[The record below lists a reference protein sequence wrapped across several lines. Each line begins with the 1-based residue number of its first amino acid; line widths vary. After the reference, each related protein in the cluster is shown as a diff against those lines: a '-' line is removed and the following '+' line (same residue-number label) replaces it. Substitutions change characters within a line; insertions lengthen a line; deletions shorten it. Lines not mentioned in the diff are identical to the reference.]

1 MLTKRFLCLSSI
13 ALGIVLIPST
23 PALLQSVNSS
33 SVTQTDKNSV
43 TKDNPALLPPVTTG
57 KPPAPASSTST
68 TDVKNPVQV
77 ISTPDIK
84 LPDSTSSTKT
94 TDLKNPV
101 QVISTPDVKP
111 PAPASSTSKK
121 DVKNPVQVISTP
133 DIKLPDSTS
142 STKTTDVKN
151 PAQIIS
157 VPDIKLP
164 DSASSTKTTYL
175 KNPAQEISVPEI
187 KSSVSTPIPSAVDA
201 KKSPEITS
209 EAKVKPSAPT
219 KNNNDL
225 VDLEKIAPHI
235 RKDIRYATA
244 NNFMN
249 RKLYPVSRCL
259 LHAKVAEQLKQVQ
272 IELEKDNLGLKVFDC
287 YRPLS
292 IQKQMWK
299 ILPDNNYVANPAQG
313 SRHNR
318 ASAVDLTL
326 VDFSTGKDK
335 EMPSKYDEFSKKAH
349 MDYEAASIESKKNRK
364 RLRIVMEKHG
374 FKSIPTEWWHYDS
387 SEWKQYPLL
396 DISWN

>member
-1 MLTKRFLCLSSI
+1 MPTKRFFYLSSI
-13 ALGIVLIPST
+13 VLGIVLIPST
-23 PALLQSVNSS
+23 PALLQNVNSP
-33 SVTQTDKNSV
+33 SVTQTDKNSFV
-43 TKDNPALLPPVTTG
+43 KDNPALLPPVTN
-57 KPPAPASSTST
+57 S
-68 TDVKNPVQV
+68 NP
-77 ISTPDIK
+77 
-84 LPDSTSSTKT
+84 
-94 TDLKNPV
+94 
-101 QVISTPDVKP
+101 
-111 PAPASSTSKK
+111 
-121 DVKNPVQVISTP
+121 
-133 DIKLPDSTS
+133 

-151 PAQIIS
+151 PAQVIS
-157 VPDIKLP
+157 TPGIKLP
-164 DSASSTKTTYL
+164 DSAPSTKTTDV
-175 KNPAQEISVPEI
+175 KNPTQVISLPDI
-187 KSSVSTPIPSAVDA
+187 KSSIPTQIPSIEA
-201 KKSPEITS
+201 KNSLEITS
-209 EAKVKPSAPT
+209 EAKVKPSDLT
-219 KNNNDL
+219 RTNNGL

-272 IELEKDNLGLKVFDC
+272 IELEKENLGLKVFDC

-299 ILPDNNYVANPAQG
+299 ILPDSNYVANPAQG

-326 VDFSTGKDK
+326 IDFSTGKDK
-335 EMPSKYDEFSKKAH
+335 EMPSKYDEFSKRAH
-349 MDYEAASIESKKNRK
+349 MDYQATSIESKKNRK
-364 RLRIVMEKHG
+364 HLRIAMEKHG